1 MRSGSRTSAN
11 TSWRSKVECKLVL
24 EEEDEQ
30 EVVVAMLNATLVGP
44 WHAPPNS
51 GFAQCTSEVHG
62 TLHTWAANL

>member
-1 MRSGSRTSAN
+1 MVGARRRWGMRSGSRTSAN

-44 WHAPPNS
+44 
-51 GFAQCTSEVHG
+51 
-62 TLHTWAANL
+62 